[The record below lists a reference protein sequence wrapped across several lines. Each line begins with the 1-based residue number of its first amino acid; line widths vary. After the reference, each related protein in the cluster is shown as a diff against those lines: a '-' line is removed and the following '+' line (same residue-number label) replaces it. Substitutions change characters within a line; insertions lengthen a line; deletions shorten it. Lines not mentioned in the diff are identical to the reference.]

1 MSRRET
7 RNITGIR
14 GTGAVDANA
23 VWRVFECF
31 SPGCDQLIKASEDW
45 IEEQSV
51 SGAPVAVECP
61 KCGFQNSEDVI
72 ERAARWKYCRVCEW
86 LQPLDNFHK
95 HKPRGRSFRSG
106 HQLECR
112 VCKNTRINLD
122 LNPKRTSDQHREAAQ
137 RRRLYSLVSGEAGK
151 IDSHAVFERFSGRCF
166 NCDKPLTY
174 KVRGAK
180 DYDLDHTLPAK
191 HLWPL
196 STGNATLLC
205 SKCNNAKHDKWPS
218 EFYTPVQLKALARLT
233 SIEYELL
240 SGPPKLNPLAIEAIL
255 TNVDRF
261 IEQWIAYPDD
271 LKKMRQLIQEMNNI
285 DIFTSASIVPDFLK
299 E

>member
-1 MSRRET
+1 MPRRET
-7 RNITGIR
+7 RNTTGIR

-31 SPGCDQLIKASEDW
+31 SPGCDQLMKISEDL
-45 IEEQSV
+45 IAEQRV
-51 SGAPVAVECP
+51 NGVLVAVECP
-61 KCGFQNSEDVI
+61 KCGFQNAENVI

-95 HKPRGRSFRSG
+95 HKPRGRAFRSG

-112 VCKNTRINLD
+112 ICKNTRINLD
-122 LNPKRTSDQHREAAQ
+122 LNPKRTSDQHREASQ
-137 RRRLYSLVSGEAGK
+137 RRRLYSLISAEAGK
-151 IDSHAVFERFSGRCF
+151 IDSHAVFERFGGCCF
-166 NCDKPLTY
+166 NCNKPLTY
-174 KVRGAK
+174 KVRDVK

-205 SKCNNAKHDKWPS
+205 SECNNAKHDKWPS
-218 EFYTPVQLKALARLT
+218 EFYTPAQLKALARLT
-233 SIEYELL
+233 SIEYECL
-240 SGPPKLNPLAIEAIL
+240 SGPPRLNPKAVEAIL
-255 TNVDRF
+255 ANVDRF

-271 LKKMRQLIQEMNNI
+271 LKKVRQLIQDMNGI
-285 DIFTSASIVPDFLK
+285 DIFASASTVPDFLQG
-299 E
+299 